1 MDINESLRYLNIGL
15 PEDILRKKMYGDFE
29 GAIRMID
36 RRLQNPDLP
45 EGMRQCMIAEK
56 YIMSITAEEYPYTF
70 EEGLRLLQEFLR
82 KTAAPRLR

>member
-36 RRLQNPDLP
+36 RRLQDPNLP
-45 EGMRQCMIAEK
+45 EGEWRELTEAELSAL
-56 YIMSITAEEYPYTF
+56 YQDAQME
-70 EEGLRLLQEFLR
+70 RNV
-82 KTAAPRLR
+82 